1 MIGCK
6 STTNYAWK
14 TTWTNSP
21 QSVEAES
28 VKSIIRGEF
37 GGSAGDVSL
46 KF

>member
-1 MIGCK
+1 MEDDMDELP
-6 STTNYAWK
+6 
-14 TTWTNSP
+14 P